1 MLRSRCRQHLLVK
14 KTFDHDKLSTEPKLR
29 ANLTFVYHLL
39 SKYDLWWCVRHSVT
53 FILYLWSFLFTVLKS
68 ASYHKFGSKETK
80 SFTTVHL
87 SIAILSRRLFS
98 NTMHSKQKGIFIFR
112 MLSLS
117 IVWDTCNRG
126 KHNRNY
132 RNIRNLVIFGDSR

>member
-1 MLRSRCRQHLLVK
+1 MLHLKDDMDVSSLTFLGTIAHILGPIYLSECFPKVTVLNLGIPKSLLRSQSL
-14 KTFDHDKLSTEPKLR
+14 
-29 ANLTFVYHLL
+29 
-39 SKYDLWWCVRHSVT
+39 CVRHSVT
-53 FILYLWSFLFTVLKS
+53 FIFYLWSFLFTVLKS

-117 IVWDTCNRG
+117 IV
-126 KHNRNY
+126 
-132 RNIRNLVIFGDSR
+132 

>member
-1 MLRSRCRQHLLVK
+1 MRSRCRQHLFVK
-14 KTFDHDKLSTEPKLR
+14 KHLITINSQQSQNFEPIWSS
-29 ANLTFVYHLL
+29 LTIF
-39 SKYDLWWCVRHSVT
+39 SPNTISDDACDTVT

-80 SFTTVHL
+80 SFTTVLL

-98 NTMHSKQKGIFIFR
+98 NTMHSKQKKGIFIFR

-132 RNIRNLVIFGDSR
+132 RNIRNQVIFRDSR